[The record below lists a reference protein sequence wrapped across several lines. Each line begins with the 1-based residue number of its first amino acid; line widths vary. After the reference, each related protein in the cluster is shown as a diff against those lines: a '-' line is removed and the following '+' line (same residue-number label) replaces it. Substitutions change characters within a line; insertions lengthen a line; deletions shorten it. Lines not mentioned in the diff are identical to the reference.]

1 MEQNI
6 DQKVHKGSF
15 FFLGCRIGSGLF

>member
-1 MEQNI
+1 MKQNI

-15 FFLGCRIGSGLF
+15 FFWVAE